1 MTSQASYTP
10 TQDLSAWRDQFRLTH
25 TFHIVL
31 GSNELTTGQLESTL
45 KSANAHV
52 DKWVISRRG
61 GCYEHCITVD
71 GIGDDSARDLR
82 REFASLD
89 GKIKVHV
96 EHMVHFG
103 AETAHR

>member
-1 MTSQASYTP
+1 MTSQASFAPSLNT
-10 TQDLSAWRDQFRLTH
+10 SAWREQFRLTH

-31 GSNELTTGQLESTL
+31 GSAALTTGRLEAVL
-45 KSANAHV
+45 NSAHAHV

-71 GIGDDSARDLR
+71 GIGDEAARELR
-82 REFASLD
+82 KEFASLN
-89 GKIKVHV
+89 GEIKVHV

-103 AETAHR
+103 TEAAHR